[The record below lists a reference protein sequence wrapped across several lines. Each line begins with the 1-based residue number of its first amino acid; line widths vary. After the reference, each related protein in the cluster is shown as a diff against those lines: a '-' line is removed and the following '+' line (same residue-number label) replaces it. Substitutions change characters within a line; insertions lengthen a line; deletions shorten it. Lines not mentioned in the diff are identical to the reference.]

1 MSSQTLPPRN
11 DAVITPRGDAPHVD
25 LPAIIAGAL
34 LSAAV
39 ALLFTTFGSGIGL
52 SMLSPYRGE
61 GTSGTMFLVAFGLWT
76 IWVAVSSAMAGGYL
90 AGRLRRRTADA
101 TPHEVEVRDG
111 FHGLAV
117 WALAALIGAWLAAGA
132 TAGVAKMGAGAARG
146 AMHAGAQ
153 AAGQHVGGMM
163 RGMMSDM
170 QGTTGQD
177 DFGATADRLVR
188 APQDGS
194 PREVARILSRSAAAG
209 QLSAE
214 DRQYLVDVVAA
225 RTNRTPEEAGQIV
238 DRAFTDAQQALAHAR
253 DAAEKARKA
262 GILFAFLTAASLLAA
277 GVGAWWAATRGG
289 LHRDQN
295 TDFSRLTRWA

>member
-1 MSSQTLPPRN
+1 MSSQTLPPRD
-11 DAVITPRGDAPHVD
+11 DAALLTRGEAPHVD
-25 LPAIIAGAL
+25 LPAIVAGAL

-61 GTSGTMFLVAFGLWT
+61 GTSGTMFLAAFGLWT

-101 TPHEVEVRDG
+101 TPHEVEIRDG

-146 AMHAGAQ
+146 ALHAGVQ
-153 AAGQHVGGMM
+153 VAAHRGGGMM
-163 RGMMSDM
+163 QDM
-170 QGTTGQD
+170 PGTTGQD
-177 DFGATADRLVR
+177 DLGTTADRLVR
-188 APQDGS
+188 APQEGS
-194 PREVARILSRSAAAG
+194 PREVARILAESAAAG

-225 RTNRTPEEAGQIV
+225 RTNRTPEDAGAIV
-238 DRAFTDAQQALAHAR
+238 DRAFTDAQQAMARAR

-295 TDFSRLTRWA
+295 TDFSRYTRWT